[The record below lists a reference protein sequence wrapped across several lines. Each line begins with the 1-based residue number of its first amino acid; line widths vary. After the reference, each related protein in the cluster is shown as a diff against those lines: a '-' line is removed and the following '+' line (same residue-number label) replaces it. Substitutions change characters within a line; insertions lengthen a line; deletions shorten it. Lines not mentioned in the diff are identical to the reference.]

1 MQHTAH
7 TVNALYNPLLLKI
20 NNKSVWMQALNK
32 EHTVLVLSSFYIP
45 LSVSFAPGNLKTCS
59 LNASESRFY
68 EPCSGVNTG
77 CCLSK
82 VTPSWGH
89 SGNTVDLSVRTTP
102 LVYPRT
108 HCTNLTSWR
117 HGVKPVAAIM
127 SPCQRKPISGMKK
140 ADCRLSD
147 SPTGPWFAS
156 VCVCACRPVCNSML
170 LPYRPAREAGSS
182 HLDS

>member
-1 MQHTAH
+1 
-7 TVNALYNPLLLKI
+7 
-20 NNKSVWMQALNK
+20 MQALNK
-32 EHTVLVLSSFYIP
+32 EHRVLVLSSFYIP

-59 LNASESRFY
+59 LNASEGRFY
-68 EPCSGVNTG
+68 QPCSGVNTG

-117 HGVKPVAAIM
+117 HE
-127 SPCQRKPISGMKK
+127 SR
-140 ADCRLSD
+140 
-147 SPTGPWFAS
+147 
-156 VCVCACRPVCNSML
+156 VCNSYNESMSEENWRKVTYKWNEESRL
-170 LPYRPAREAGSS
+170 SFIRLSYRSLIRVCMCLCLQAR
-182 HLDS
+182 L